1 MQSSALRPHIPD
13 LCFFKPK
20 KTTMEKHFYKSSGIS
35 LITGSLLIIATMI
48 LHPAGGSIEYII
60 KSTKSITATHAL
72 AIFSLPILFFGFYG
86 LTNKLLDKWK
96 LAKLALI
103 IMGFG
108 LIAAMFA
115 ALINGLTLPYFLGKY
130 ENNIAENADT
140 LKLITNYGFA
150 INKPLDY
157 IFIAATCFAITIYS
171 TLIISSNK
179 LPKWIGYFGV
189 LLISFAVIGVL
200 TGFVFTN
207 LIGFQLFIFGF
218 ATWFLTI
225 GISLIKSK

>member
-1 MQSSALRPHIPD
+1 MG
-13 LCFFKPK
+13 
-20 KTTMEKHFYKSSGIS
+20 KHFYKSSGIS

-48 LHPAGGSIEYII
+48 LHPAGGNIEYII

-103 IMGFG
+103 VVGFG
-108 LIAAMFA
+108 LIAAMLA

-130 ENNIAENADT
+130 KNNIAENIHT
-140 LKLITNYGFA
+140 LKLITSYGFS

-157 IFIAATCFAITIYS
+157 IFITATCVAIFIYS
-171 TLIISSNK
+171 ILIISSNK
-179 LPKWIGYFGV
+179 IPKWIGYFGFS
-189 LLISFAVIGVL
+189 LIFFALFAVL

-207 LIGFQLFIFGF
+207 LIGFQLFIFGI
-218 ATWFLTI
+218 ATWFLVT

>member
-1 MQSSALRPHIPD
+1 
-13 LCFFKPK
+13 
-20 KTTMEKHFYKSSGIS
+20 MEKHFYKSSGIS
-35 LITGSLLIIATMI
+35 LITGSLLIIATMV
-48 LHPAGGSIEYII
+48 LHPAGGSIEYIL
-60 KSTKSITATHAL
+60 KTSKSITATHAL

-96 LAKLALI
+96 LAKFALL

-115 ALINGLTLPYFLGKY
+115 ALINGLTLPYFLSTY
-130 ENNIAENADT
+130 ENSIAENAVT
-140 LKLITNYGFA
+140 LKLIINYGFA

-157 IFIAATCFAITIYS
+157 IFIAAICLAVTIYS
-171 TLIISSNK
+171 MLIIYSNK

-189 LLISFAVIGVL
+189 SLIVSAIIGLIS
-200 TGFVFTN
+200 GFVFTN
-207 LIGFQLFIFGF
+207 LIGFQIFIFGI
-218 ATWFLTI
+218 ATWFLAT